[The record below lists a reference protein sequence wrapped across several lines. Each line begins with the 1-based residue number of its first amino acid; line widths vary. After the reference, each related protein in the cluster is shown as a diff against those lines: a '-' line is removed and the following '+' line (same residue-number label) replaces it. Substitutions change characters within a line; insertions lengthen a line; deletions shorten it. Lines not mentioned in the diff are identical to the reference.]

1 MEPQE
6 ERIYCCDNRKCEK
19 KTNCLGIVAVILL
32 ALLTFVIGLLIG
44 AALALIVLISLPA
57 IIVLAVI
64 LALLLILTLILMKCK
79 QPKCKKD
86 KCCH

>member
-6 ERIYCCDNRKCEK
+6 KIIYCCDNRKYEK

-32 ALLTFVIGLLIG
+32 ALFTFVIGLLIG

-57 IIVLAVI
+57 IIVLAIVLGLLLLLTVI
-64 LALLLILTLILMKCK
+64 LMICK
-79 QPKCKKD
+79 KPKCENK
-86 KCCH
+86 KCCN